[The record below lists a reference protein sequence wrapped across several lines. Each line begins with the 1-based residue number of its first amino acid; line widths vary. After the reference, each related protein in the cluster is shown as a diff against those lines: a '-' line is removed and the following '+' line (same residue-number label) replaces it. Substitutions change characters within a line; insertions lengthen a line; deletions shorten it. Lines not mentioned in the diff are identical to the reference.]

1 MGPEAPRC
9 NRRPR
14 RGVMVENYDQMIGE
28 GNTEGNATAQ
38 KVVDRLLDQTKSLE
52 RAVGSDC
59 LDSPDKVKGENKS
72 SDVAM
77 PATPQQVGQELL

>member
-59 LDSPDKVKGENKS
+59 LDNGENKS
-72 SDVAM
+72 SGVAT